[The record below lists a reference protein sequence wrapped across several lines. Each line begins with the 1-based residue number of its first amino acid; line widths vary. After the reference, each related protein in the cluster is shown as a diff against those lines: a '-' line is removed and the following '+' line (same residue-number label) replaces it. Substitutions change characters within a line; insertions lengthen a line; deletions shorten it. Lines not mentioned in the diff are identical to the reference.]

1 VNRHRPGLGVLLM
14 LAAVGCFAALD
25 AAVKWTGAVVPVA
38 LILWCRYATQAA
50 VMAVWLARRSGERAS
65 AGPADGAADRSP
77 PGRWRPGHPRFQ
89 AVRGVL
95 LLLTSALSM
104 WGLQHMPVAEFTA
117 IHMLA
122 PVLVTVL
129 AAWWLHERVPAL
141 RWALVVGGF
150 AGALIVIRP
159 GSGVFGWA
167 VLFPLAGALCYAAFQ
182 VLTRRMSA
190 LEDPLLTHFWTGA
203 VGTLLMAPVLWVLV
217 PDLGGVVRGL
227 TATQLGLMLLIGL
240 AGTLGHLAMILAFG
254 FAPAS
259 TLMPYLYTQI
269 PVAAVVGWFVFGHL
283 PDGWAW
289 VGMAVIAACGAAS
302 VALGLRARPEASAAA
317 HPTTGGREAPPNTPP
332 GAEAGEAGTTISPSI
347 EADLTGQSAA
357 WPSTSRSTPTTPS
370 RGC

>member
-1 VNRHRPGLGVLLM
+1 
-14 LAAVGCFAALD
+14 
-25 AAVKWTGAVVPVA
+25 VA
-38 LILWCRYATQAA
+38 LILWVRYATQAA
-50 VMAVWLARRSGERAS
+50 VMAVWLAWRSP
-65 AGPADGAADRSP
+65 GPGAASSVAAARGVGGTPAAAP
-77 PGRWRPGHPRFQ
+77 PGEFAARWRPGHPRFQ

-203 VGTLLMAPVLWVLV
+203 VGTLLMAPVLWALV
-217 PDLGGVVRGL
+217 PDLGAVVRGL
-227 TATQLGLMLLIGL
+227 SSTQLALMLLIGL

-269 PVAAVVGWFVFGHL
+269 PVAAVVGWWVFGHV

-302 VALGLRARPEASAAA
+302 VALGLRARPEAPAAPR
-317 HPTTGGREAPPNTPP
+317 PTGRGPGAASIEPP
-332 GAEAGEAGTTISPSI
+332 GIDAGETTTISPSI

-370 RGC
+370 RGS